1 MNFTMLLSGTEGAE
15 NANNAGGGDIL
26 SSMLPILAMVLIIG
40 VMYFVTIRPQRK
52 RDKDLKA
59 QISKMAV
66 GDSVVTIGGIVG
78 TIANIKDDEVT
89 ITTSVAHTMMTFKK
103 SSISTIKKRE
113 SN

>member
-1 MNFTMLLSGTEGAE
+1 MNMFFLLEAGDTPA
-15 NANNAGGGDIL
+15 AGGGLDMFI
-26 SSMLPILAMVLIIG
+26 PIIGLVLMIG
-40 VMYFVTIRPQRK
+40 VMYFITIRPQRK
-52 RDKDLKA
+52 KDKELKA

-78 TIANIKDDEVT
+78 VIANIKDDEVT
-89 ITTSVAHTMMTFKK
+89 VSTSIAHTMMTFKK